1 MNKCAVIVS
10 GGTID
15 SAFALSV
22 FEQLEPGYVIGADKG
37 LSFLHENQIMPTH
50 IVGDF
55 DSGDREVVDYYRNHT
70 FVPIQEFNPIKDAT
84 DTEIALRL
92 AIELG
97 AKEIYLLGATGT
109 RVDHVLGNIQI
120 LKIAHDAGVKAYIVD
135 KYNKISLIEKELRLK
150 KEDAFG
156 DYFSVFPLGG
166 EVKNLTIEG
175 AFYPLYNH
183 TLLPYDSLCV
193 SNQIVGEVKITF
205 LKGLVVFIESR
216 DK

>member
-15 SAFALSV
+15 SVFALSV

-55 DSGDREVVDYYRNHT
+55 DSGSQEVVDYYRKHT
-70 FVPIQEFNPIKDAT
+70 LVPIQEFNPIKDAT

-97 AKEIYLLGATGT
+97 AKEVYLLGATGT
-109 RVDHVLGNIQI
+109 RMDHVLGNIQI

-175 AFYPLYNH
+175 AFYPLHDH
-183 TLLPYDSLCV
+183 TLMPYDSLCV
-193 SNQIVGEVKITF
+193 SNQIVGEVRITF
-205 LKGLVVFIESR
+205 PKGCVVFIESR
-216 DK
+216 D